1 MSGAPAD
8 RGWRCRDRGSDLHR
22 TPDLRCRLRTARA
35 ASEPPRGTAVSRLG
49 CRPRHP
55 CRCIRHR
62 PLSSQ
67 DFARRPWSKPP
78 GIRRHGGCEGLKPM
92 LRITDILYMTADGR
106 ATWML
111 RLEGTL
117 KDEWV
122 RELRRAW
129 RRIRE
134 AEPGVPNPVQLADVP
149 FVDPARKVLLLQMY
163 H

>member
-1 MSGAPAD
+1 MSRAPAD

-22 TPDLRCRLRTARA
+22 TPDLRCRLRNERA
-35 ASEPPRGTAVSRLG
+35 AYERPRGTAVSRLG
-49 CRPRHP
+49 CRTRQP

-67 DFARRPWSKPP
+67 DFARRPWSKPL

-106 ATWML
+106 GNWML

-122 RELRRAW
+122 RELRRGG
-129 RRIRE
+129 RGVRE
-134 AEPGVPNPVQLADVP
+134 GEAGGAGPGEAAEVRFGCPGREWL
-149 FVDPARKVLLLQMY
+149 
-163 H
+163 

>member
-1 MSGAPAD
+1 RARRRLHPAEVAPGYRPRLVMSRAPAD
-8 RGWRCRDRGSDLHR
+8 RGWRCRDRGSHLHR
-22 TPDLRCRLRTARA
+22 TPDLRCRLRNERA
-35 ASEPPRGTAVSRLG
+35 AYERPRGTAVSRLG
-49 CRPRHP
+49 CRTRQP

-67 DFARRPWSKPP
+67 DFARRPWSKPL

-129 RRIRE
+129 
-134 AEPGVPNPVQLADVP
+134 
-149 FVDPARKVLLLQMY
+149 
-163 H
+163 